1 MPSEGIVLIETNHE
15 DNSQNSEEEIVIIK
29 KLYQFLLN
37 QKIKDESGTRRL
49 TQEDLLVIAPYNV
62 QVNNLSNQLPEG
74 NRTGTIHRFQGQE
87 APVSI
92 VSMTSSDDENAPRGI
107 NFLFDPRS
115 LNVAIS
121 RAQCLSI
128 IIMNKA
134 LFKANANNIQQLKM
148 INNFHTLRHY
158 SHIMDGSLF
167 K

>member
-1 MPSEGIVLIETNHE
+1 MKRQSANNNDPRVSKLFKIL
-15 DNSQNSEEEIVIIK
+15 NSQFN
-29 KLYQFLLN
+29 LMQ
-37 QKIKDESGTRRL
+37 
-49 TQEDLLVIAPYNV
+49 QE
-62 QVNNLSNQLPEG
+62 
-74 NRTGTIHRFQGQE
+74 TGVR
-87 APVSI
+87 P
-92 VSMTSSDDENAPRGI
+92 SSDDENAPRGI